1 MDNGASSYRRY
12 LNGDEKAFDYLVKE
26 YYGPLVRFLTGY
38 VREPAVAEDIAMD
51 AFADLIVHRH
61 RYDFRTSFR
70 TYLYMLGRSR
80 ALNYIKRSKILTFVP
95 MDETEFLQDPAL
107 PPDELFARKERNRD
121 IVQALKNLK
130 PDQQEAVRL
139 VYWQGFSC
147 EEAARVMRK
156 NRKQVYNILFRAKN
170 TLRTVLEEKGETI

>member
-12 LNGDEKAFDYLVKE
+12 LDGDEEAFDALVTE
-26 YYGPLVRFLTGY
+26 YYRPLVQFLTGY

-51 AFADLIVHRH
+51 AFADLIVHKH
-61 RYDFRTSFR
+61 RYDFRVSFK

-80 ALNYIKRSKILTFVP
+80 ALNYIKRSKILMLEPLDDAASLADPSSGLEDF
-95 MDETEFLQDPAL
+95 FLTQ
-107 PPDELFARKERNRD
+107 ERNRELA
-121 IVQALKNLK
+121 QALQTLK

-156 NRKQVYNILFRAKN
+156 QRKQVYNLLFRAKN
-170 TLRTVLEEKGETI
+170 ALRTVLEEKGENL

>member
-12 LNGDEKAFDYLVKE
+12 LDGDEEAFDTLVKE
-26 YYGPLVRFLTGY
+26 YYGPLVLFLTGY

-61 RYDFRTSFR
+61 RYDFRVSFR

-80 ALNYIKRSKILTFVP
+80 ALNYIKRSKILAFTP
-95 MDETEFLQDPAL
+95 LDEAEPLADPAFCL
-107 PPDELFARKERNRD
+107 EDAMVTEERNRELAE
-121 IVQALKNLK
+121 ALQTLK
-130 PDQQEAVRL
+130 PDQQEVIRL

-147 EEAARVMRK
+147 EEAARVMGKSRK
-156 NRKQVYNILFRAKN
+156 HVYNLLFRAKN
-170 TLRTVLEEKGETI
+170 ALRSVLEEKGEPL